1 MNQVY
6 EVTDT
11 ITVLRNGEYVGT
23 YETDKLPKVELVG
36 KMIGKDYAELSNKLQ
51 ADLEDA
57 LDGELFADFNKVCGL
72 GTLQDIDLSIKY
84 GEVLGLSGL
93 LGSGRSEIARMIFG
107 IDKIEK
113 GNFEIKGIR
122 VKLKST
128 LEAIREGVAFCP
140 ENRKTE
146 GIVGELTV
154 KENIILAL
162 QAKKG
167 MTLYIGSDNEK
178 IGKQAGEEITQLLM
192 NKVGTVLEL
201 SGSKD
206 SQSDLDRSKG
216 FEAIITE
223 YSGIETIQYRVETA
237 TRDDTEDMVLGLG
250 NQLNGIDAIFAH
262 NDYMARGA
270 YLALQQ
276 LGFEIP
282 IIGIDG
288 FIGEN
293 NGVSMVQN
301 DEIAATIT

>member
-1 MNQVY
+1 M
-6 EVTDT
+6 TDT